1 MLNRAATGPYPEADE
16 SSPNSHITLLQYY
29 PPIYVYVSQLSSSL
43 EIEIVYCHIK
53 VCVTIDGV
61 WIGE

>member
-1 MLNRAATGPYPEADE
+1 ME
-16 SSPNSHITLLQYY
+16 TLGAFCALGTEF
-29 PPIYVYVSQLSSSL
+29 IY
-43 EIEIVYCHIK
+43 IV